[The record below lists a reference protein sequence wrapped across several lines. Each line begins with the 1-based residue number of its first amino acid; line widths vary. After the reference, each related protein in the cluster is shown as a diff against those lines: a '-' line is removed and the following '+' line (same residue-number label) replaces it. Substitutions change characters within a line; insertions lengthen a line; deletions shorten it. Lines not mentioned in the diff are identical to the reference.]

1 MKTVVL
7 ERDAYGLG
15 QHRYQP
21 RFRMFAGHYGFLP
34 RLCRPYRAKTKGKV
48 ERFNHYLQ
56 ESFYHPLRTRLAQ
69 SGLILDAATA
79 NVEVGKWLRD
89 VANKRVHG
97 TTGRVPE
104 ELLAEEQTALQPLPS
119 PWRQLQSVTPVQTKE
134 LAAMTGS
141 FQPSLDVFDE
151 LLELAS

>member
-1 MKTVVL
+1 
-7 ERDAYGLG
+7 
-15 QHRYQP
+15 
-21 RFRMFAGHYGFLP
+21 MFAGHYGFLP
-34 RLCRPYRAKTKGKV
+34 RLCRPYRAQTKGKV

-69 SGLILDAATA
+69 NGLILDAATA

-97 TTGRVPE
+97 TTGRVPQ
-104 ELLAEEQTALQPLPS
+104 ELLAEEQTALQPLPP
-119 PWRQLQSVTPVQTKE
+119 PWRELQSVTPVQTKE
-134 LAAMTGS
+134 LEAMTGS
-141 FQPSLDVFDE
+141 FQPSLKVFDE